1 MWEQFTEIYEKQ
13 TQASPLGK
21 KQGNHSASVVREVF
35 ETGKFIQSITKPL
48 NQQIVALSLSMWVT
62 LTLSALLTSLGH
74 AGPEGRGLRP
84 KVAEEAG
91 EQGPGDWAL
100 GPAVC

>member
-21 KQGNHSASVVREVF
+21 EQGNTQLQLKEKF
-35 ETGKFIQSITKPL
+35 LKQGKFIQSKTKPL

-62 LTLSALLTSLGH
+62 LTLSVLLTSLGH
-74 AGPEGRGLRP
+74 AGP
-84 KVAEEAG
+84 
-91 EQGPGDWAL
+91 
-100 GPAVC
+100 